1 MNDVGKIAALAVV
14 AALCAAVVKKQSP
27 EIAMVLALAAGAMIL
42 LSCVQGLSRVLDV
55 LDELAEFGG
64 LSSAVVAPV
73 VKVAGIAV
81 VTRIAAEICRDAKEG
96 GLAGF
101 VETAGTVLALLTA
114 LPLMTAVLSTLDG
127 LL

>member
-27 EIAMVLALAAGAMIL
+27 EIAMVLALAAGVMIL
-42 LSCVQGLSRVLDV
+42 LSCAQGLARVLDF
-55 LDELAEFGG
+55 LDGLAEFGG
-64 LSSAVVAPV
+64 LSSAVVTPV

-96 GLAGF
+96 GLASF
-101 VETAGTVLALLTA
+101 VETSGTVLALLTA
-114 LPLMTAVLSTLDG
+114 LPLLTAVLSTLEG

>member
-14 AALCAAVVKKQSP
+14 AALCAAVVKKQAP

-42 LSCVQGLSRVLDV
+42 VSCVQGLSRVVDF

-64 LSSAVVAPV
+64 LSSAVVTPV

-81 VTRIAAEICRDAKEG
+81 VTRIAAEICKDAKEN
-96 GLAGF
+96 GLASF

-114 LPLMTAVLSTLDG
+114 LPLMTAVLSTLEG